1 MQKKM
6 WLDYPSSI
14 TEIVEQNKSFGACS
28 IRVMYPG
35 KNRNRTSISREAVE
49 SAIPTMYNCP
59 IVCHYMIEE
68 DKIGGHDVAF
78 MQTDDGVRM
87 VNLTD
92 PVGVIPSGAQYRWES
107 VEENGG
113 VRDYLVV
120 DGILWKRSNAYEKL
134 KRDGISG
141 QSMEITVNDGES
153 VDGVYQIY
161 DFDFTAFCIL
171 GEDVEPCFESASV
184 ETFSLD
190 QYKARFEQMMED
202 FKQEYASAS
211 VDQDG
216 NQFSSK
222 GGEGTVNLN
231 DMLEKYG
238 LTEADISFDTQDMTE
253 EELEAKFAEISAQK
267 AAAGAEADTAAES
280 GADEGDAG
288 AEQTFADDETNEG
301 EDEGEEADPNTEE
314 ESDASG
320 DNQKKAS
327 FALMAGQIREELHR
341 ALSTVTYHDE
351 YWDED
356 CRRYCY
362 IDHDAEAQK
371 VYADDWKDNVI
382 CAFSYSMNG
391 DSATVDFNSYKRQ
404 KVQFVDFDEGDQ
416 TMAMFGMAHEAMKEV
431 FDRKIEKATEGIEE
445 LRKFHDETVAAQRR
459 EALDEVFA
467 SFADL
472 AGNESFEALKDH
484 CDDMSVE
491 DINEKCFA
499 IRGRSM
505 KVNFSPNQSAP
516 VRLPVERAPQVKGD
530 PYNGVFARYGY

>member
-1 MQKKM
+1 M
-6 WLDYPSSI
+6 S
-14 TEIVEQNKSFGACS
+14 
-28 IRVMYPG
+28 
-35 KNRNRTSISREAVE
+35 
-49 SAIPTMYNCP
+49 
-59 IVCHYMIEE
+59 
-68 DKIGGHDVAF
+68 
-78 MQTDDGVRM
+78 
-87 VNLTD
+87 
-92 PVGVIPSGAQYRWES
+92 
-107 VEENGG
+107 
-113 VRDYLVV
+113 
-120 DGILWKRSNAYEKL
+120 
-134 KRDGISG
+134 
-141 QSMEITVNDGES
+141 
-153 VDGVYQIY
+153 
-161 DFDFTAFCIL
+161 
-171 GEDVEPCFESASV
+171 
-184 ETFSLD
+184 
-190 QYKARFEQMMED
+190 
-202 FKQEYASAS
+202 
-211 VDQDG
+211 
-216 NQFSSK
+216 
-222 GGEGTVNLN
+222 
-231 DMLEKYG
+231 
-238 LTEADISFDTQDMTE
+238 
-253 EELEAKFAEISAQK
+253 
-267 AAAGAEADTAAES
+267 
-280 GADEGDAG
+280 
-288 AEQTFADDETNEG
+288 
-301 EDEGEEADPNTEE
+301 
-314 ESDASG
+314 
-320 DNQKKAS
+320 
-327 FALMAGQIREELHR
+327 GQIREELHR